1 MLVSLKGTSPYFL
14 LEISILSLNVLKL
27 SSSLKKI
34 NSFTFCC
41 PLSKCND
48 SVNHNKYNHKMCLFF
63 KKRNNT
69 NCTWDRSFWFFFFLG
84 EGKVDSAGS
93 QSFKYTTSGGK
104 TITQKH
110 RGLPGVNPGNRC
122 PYRVCENAEESGMWL
137 ECSCGGC
144 TPGSWW
150 SPGLW
155 TGGSSGPA
163 HPGTPGRKCETVG
176 AQPTGRL
183 LSGSSE
189 VELHPSPP
197 ETLASARSC
206 IHFRGTSLK

>member
-1 MLVSLKGTSPYFL
+1 MSFFL
-14 LEISILSLNVLKL
+14 RKEITQTVLG
-27 SSSLKKI
+27 I
-34 NSFTFCC
+34 GVF
-41 PLSKCND
+41 D
-48 SVNHNKYNHKMCLFF
+48 
-63 KKRNNT
+63 
-69 NCTWDRSFWFFFFLG
+69 FFFLG

-93 QSFKYTTSGGK
+93 QIFKYTTSGGENNH
-104 TITQKH
+104 TETQ
-110 RGLPGVNPGNRC
+110 RVTRSESGNRC

-197 ETLASARSC
+197 GTIASARSC